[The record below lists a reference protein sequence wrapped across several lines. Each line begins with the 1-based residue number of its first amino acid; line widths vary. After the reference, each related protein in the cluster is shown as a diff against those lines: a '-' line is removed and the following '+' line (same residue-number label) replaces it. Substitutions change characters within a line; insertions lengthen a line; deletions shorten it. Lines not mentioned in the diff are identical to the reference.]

1 MENIMEERTISL
13 DDKEYKLD
21 DLNDQQKYFVSQLDD
36 IRAQKAQTQFRLD
49 QILASE
55 SVFTDALIKSLK
67 EGEEKVE
74 EEIKEE

>member
-1 MENIMEERTISL
+1 MEERTISL

>member
-1 MENIMEERTISL
+1 MEERTISL

-67 EGEEKVE
+67 ESEEKVE